1 MKQIRHGPGR
11 PPKYGRPS
19 RAVSITLPEDVM
31 VRLSALDS
39 DLGSAIVRLADRSG
53 KRRERAARPA
63 EVATHGNRA
72 VIVVNAAKILKR
84 LPGVQLVPIGN
95 GRALISLKQPHSV
108 AQFELN
114 LRDEEAFGQMNSVER
129 QTLHAVAEILQEARR
144 SSSVTVAERT
154 IIVLESKRQ
163 RRRS

>member
-19 RAVSITLPEDVM
+19 RAVSITLPEDVV

-39 DLGSAIVRLADRSG
+39 DLGSAIVRLADRSA
-53 KRRERAARPA
+53 KPREHAAQLA
-63 EVATHGNRA
+63 EVVAHGNRA

-95 GRALISLKQPHSV
+95 GKALISLKHPYSI

-114 LRDEEAFGQMNSVER
+114 LRDEAAFGQMNSLER
-129 QTLHAVAEILQEARR
+129 QTLKAVAEILQEARR
-144 SSSVTVAERT
+144 SSSVTLEERT
-154 IIVLESKRQ
+154 IIVLETKRQ